1 VTVREICEEG
11 VDVTAGYIAVK
22 PMGYLSNGNGSCY
35 GCDFDRD
42 ACFYMCSTHYRAD
55 HQDVIFIPAVSL
67 KEAIET
73 ALEATICALSRQG

>member
-1 VTVREICEEG
+1 MSEINMNDAPEG
-11 VDVTAGYIAVK
+11 YYAVK

-67 KEAIET
+67 SLPQK
-73 ALEATICALSRQG
+73 QP